1 MGGEIRERRKR
12 KSSWWSWAISIA
24 LLLLLVGI
32 AAWYLLWQKPRA
44 EYAREAKS
52 PIVESMEVEEELDMV
67 EKDYAGQKISVK
79 EAQERLEEILQDA
92 HSVKEK
98 TPQANPPKSLA
109 MVHQQLLEA
118 VDSQM
123 STLRL
128 YQAYLDKQQDLEE
141 TEEWIRSFE
150 ETLAEYKEGL
160 KETGYQ
166 HYRNLIREYT
176 EKLANKNAEYQEMS
190 KSSEEFYNQF
200 SEARTQFQSDM
211 EKVLSQLGPYLDLGP
226 SETGEPPT
234 SS

>member
-141 TEEWIRSFE
+141 TEEWIRS
-150 ETLAEYKEGL
+150 
-160 KETGYQ
+160 
-166 HYRNLIREYT
+166 
-176 EKLANKNAEYQEMS
+176 
-190 KSSEEFYNQF
+190 
-200 SEARTQFQSDM
+200 
-211 EKVLSQLGPYLDLGP
+211 
-226 SETGEPPT
+226 
-234 SS
+234 